1 MNAATDTLKKV
12 KTLLGLEV
20 SLEQMK
26 LDNGTVIESEKFEA
40 GESVFIVTEDEKV
53 ALPIGEYELED
64 GSKLIVEEDGIIA
77 SVGAKEEEEV
87 KEEVVEEEV
96 EAEEEETEMEY
107 VSRKEFSEALTEIV
121 QMIESLKNEEV
132 EASDD
137 TTGTLKSRTV
147 KEEFTEVNEV
157 VKEEIEELE
166 TQLSEAAAKP
176 LKHAPKE
183 ESTFEAKFNFN
194 KNKQV
199 TAYDRIVAKISNI
212 KN

>member
-26 LDNGTVIESEKFEA
+26 LDNGTVIEAEKFEA

-64 GSKLIVEEDGIIA
+64 GTKLIVEEDGVIA
-77 SVGAKEEEEV
+77 TIGSIDEEEV
-87 KEEVVEEEV
+87 
-96 EAEEEETEMEY
+96 T
-107 VSRKEFSEALTEIV
+107 EALTEIV
-121 QMIESLKNEEV
+121 KMIEELKGKDEM
-132 EASDD
+132 
-137 TTGTLKSRTV
+137 KQ
-147 KEEFTEVNEV
+147 TEVTEV
-157 VKEEIEELE
+157 EELE
-166 TQLSEAAAKP
+166 TQLSEAATKP

-183 ESTFEAKFNFN
+183 STTTTGKFNFN
-194 KNKQV
+194 KNKSV

>member
-26 LDNGTVIESEKFEA
+26 LDNGTVIEAEKFEA

-64 GSKLIVEEDGIIA
+64 GSKLVVEEDGIIA
-77 SVGAKEEEEV
+77 TIGSIDEEEV
-87 KEEVVEEEV
+87 EEEVVEEEV

-107 VSRKEFSEALTEIV
+107 VSKQEFTEALTEIV
-121 QMIESLKNEEV
+121 KMIEELKGKDEM
-132 EASDD
+132 
-137 TTGTLKSRTV
+137 KQ
-147 KEEFTEVNEV
+147 TEVTEV
-157 VKEEIEELE
+157 EELE
-166 TQLSEAAAKP
+166 TQLSEAATKP

-183 ESTFEAKFNFN
+183 STTTTGKFNFN
-194 KNKQV
+194 KNKPV
-199 TAYDRIVAKISNI
+199 TAYERIVATISNI
-212 KN
+212 KH

>member
-26 LDNGTVIESEKFEA
+26 LDNGTVIEAEKFET

-64 GSKLIVEEDGIIA
+64 GTKLVVEEDGIIA
-77 SVGAKEEEEV
+77 TIGAAEEEEV
-87 KEEVVEEEV
+87 EEEVVEEEV
-96 EAEEEETEMEY
+96 EAEDEEKDEY
-107 VSRKEFSEALTEIV
+107 VSRKEFTEALTEIV
-121 QMIESLKNEEV
+121 KMIEAIKNGEV

-137 TTGTLKSRTV
+137 TSGTLKSRTV
-147 KEEFTEVNEV
+147 KEEFSEV
-157 VKEEIEELE
+157 EEIEELQ
-166 TQLSEAAAKP
+166 TQLTEAATKP

-183 ESTFEAKFNFN
+183 TSVTTGKFNFN

-199 TAYDRIVAKISNI
+199 SAYDRIVAKISNI
-212 KN
+212 KH

>member
-12 KTLLGLEV
+12 KTLLGIEV

-26 LDNGTVIESEKFEA
+26 LDNGTVLEAEKFEA

-53 ALPIGEYELED
+53 ALPIGEYQLED

-77 SVGAKEEEEV
+77 SIGSMEEEETV
-87 KEEVVEEEV
+87 EEEVVEEEV
-96 EAEEEETEMEY
+96 EAEEETEMEY
-107 VSRKEFSEALTEIV
+107 VSKREFTEALTEIV
-121 QMIESLKNEEV
+121 KMIEDLKTTEV
-132 EASDD
+132 EASDE
-137 TTGTLKSRTV
+137 TSGTLKSRTV
-147 KEEFTEVNEV
+147 KEEFTGDAENN
-157 VKEEIEELE
+157 ELE
-166 TQLSEAAAKP
+166 TQLSEAAVKP

-183 ESTFEAKFNFN
+183 ESTFKAKFNFN
-194 KNKQV
+194 KNKKQ

>member
-1 MNAATDTLKKV
+1 M
-12 KTLLGLEV
+12 
-20 SLEQMK
+20 
-26 LDNGTVIESEKFEA
+26 
-40 GESVFIVTEDEKV
+40 
-53 ALPIGEYELED
+53 
-64 GSKLIVEEDGIIA
+64 
-77 SVGAKEEEEV
+77 
-87 KEEVVEEEV
+87 

>member
-26 LDNGTVIESEKFEA
+26 LDNGTVIEAEKFEA
-40 GESVFIVTEDEKV
+40 GESIFIVTEDEKV

-64 GSKLIVEEDGIIA
+64 GTKLVVEEDGIIA
-77 SVGAKEEEEV
+77 TIGATEEEEV
-87 KEEVVEEEV
+87 EEEVVEEEV
-96 EAEEEETEMEY
+96 EAEEEGEEEMEY
-107 VSRKEFSEALTEIV
+107 VSKKEFTEALTEIV
-121 QMIESLKNEEV
+121 KMIEEIKNYDEV

-147 KEEFTEVNEV
+147 KEEFTEV
-157 VKEEIEELE
+157 EEIEELK
-166 TQLSEAAAKP
+166 TQLTEAATKP

-183 ESTFEAKFNFN
+183 ESTYKAKFNFN
-194 KNKQV
+194 QNKKQ

-212 KN
+212 KH